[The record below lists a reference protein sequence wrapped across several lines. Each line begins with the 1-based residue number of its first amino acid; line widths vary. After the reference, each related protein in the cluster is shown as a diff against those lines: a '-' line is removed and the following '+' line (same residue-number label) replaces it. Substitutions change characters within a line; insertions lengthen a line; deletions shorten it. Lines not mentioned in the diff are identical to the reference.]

1 MPGNGHAGLIMAS
14 ERLLSLG
21 FTSHPTSAA
30 DAMMIEQTNAVKA
43 GSCIVMEQW
52 YATNRCLQPVRNR
65 CGCFY
70 MQATPLDSGCI
81 PAG

>member
-1 MPGNGHAGLIMAS
+1 
-14 ERLLSLG
+14 
-21 FTSHPTSAA
+21 
-30 DAMMIEQTNAVKA
+30 MMIEQTNAVKA